1 MAASSPEFCRRRAS
15 SLRACVLAAALGL
28 LAGAPA
34 HGQQQEITLDAA
46 SSDFDR
52 RNERLVF
59 REVRVQQGQLVIS
72 ADEAE
77 SRDLDFSRGSWLFRG
92 NVRISGPMGN
102 IESARATVSFADHR
116 LRKATAEGSPA
127 RFSRVMPEPDGRL
140 VTGTARRIDYDLA
153 RGELELAGQAA
164 LRDGVRE
171 VSGGRLVYRITEDR
185 LIASADDDGDERVRI
200 VISPPG
206 RAPEGETAADGEA
219 EAEAEVEDEE
229 DGDQTP

>member
-1 MAASSPEFCRRRAS
+1 MAASFPESPRRRATS
-15 SLRACVLAAALGL
+15 WRAGVFAVTLALWPGLPAL
-28 LAGAPA
+28 
-34 HGQQQEITLDAA
+34 GQQQEITLDAA

-59 REVRVQQGQLVIS
+59 QEVRVRQGELSIS
-72 ADEAE
+72 ADVAE

-92 NVRISGPMGN
+92 NVVISGPMGR
-102 IESARATVSFADHR
+102 IESDRATVSFADHQ
-116 LRKATAEGSPA
+116 LRKATAEGAPA
-127 RFSRVMPEPDGRL
+127 RFSRTMPEPDARL

-153 RGELELAGQAA
+153 QGELELAGQAA

-185 LIASADDDGDERVRI
+185 LIASADGEGDERVRI

-206 RAPEGETAADGEA
+206 EQAPGPT
-219 EAEAEVEDEE
+219 EVEPGDEPDDN
-229 DGDQTP
+229 DGTGGEPR